1 MTRVLPEPSSI
12 PKRQA
17 IKVTGITFV
26 LTSIANKVSDPT
38 YKDWL
43 VSLSPLFGYLLHLLY
58 AVVACEISFAYFQ
71 NRVNRFVKELKLRKM
86 DPECDEIEAKQL
98 DKEMADMRRV
108 LIERR
113 IKDLNARF

>member
-1 MTRVLPEPSSI
+1 MTSVSSESGNV

-17 IKVTGITFV
+17 VKVTGITFV

-43 VSLSPLFGYLLHLLY
+43 VSLSPLFGYLLHLVY

-71 NRVNRFVKELKLRKM
+71 NRVNRFVKELKLRKT
-86 DPECDEIEAKQL
+86 DPECDEIESKQI
-98 DKEMADMRRV
+98 DKEMADMRKV

>member
-1 MTRVLPEPSSI
+1 MTRVLAEPSHI

-17 IKVTGITFV
+17 VKVTGITFV
-26 LTSIANKVSDPT
+26 LTSIANKISDPT

-43 VSLSPLFGYLLHLLY
+43 VSLCPLIGYLCHLLY
-58 AVVACEISFAYFQ
+58 AVVACEISFVYFQ
-71 NRVNRFVKELKLRKM
+71 NRANRFIKELKQRKI
-86 DPECDEIEAKQL
+86 DPECDEIESKQL